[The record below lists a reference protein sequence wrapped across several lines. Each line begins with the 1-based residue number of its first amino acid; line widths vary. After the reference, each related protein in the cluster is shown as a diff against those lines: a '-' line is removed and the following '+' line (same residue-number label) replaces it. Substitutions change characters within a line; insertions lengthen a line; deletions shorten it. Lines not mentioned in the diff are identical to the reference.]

1 VLTSD
6 FLTNASGSRNNVAN
20 ILGSP
25 AKLPKT
31 LVIHHRND
39 GCRMTQPGGIAP
51 FIKWSAGKAR
61 VVWLSGGSTQ
71 GNPCTPKSHH
81 GFLGLDAKLV
91 AIVAA
96 FR

>member
-1 VLTSD
+1 MSG
-6 FLTNASGSRNNVAN
+6 FLSNASGSRNNVAN

-39 GCRMTQPGGIAP
+39 GRRMTQPGDIAP

-71 GNPCTPKSHH
+71 GNPCKSKSHH
-81 GFLGLDAKLV
+81 GFLGLDAKVV